1 MLKLLEIIESLILIV
16 LGGASGI
23 VSLVLGAVLLAIMC
37 LPLLI
42 VLMLLGG

>member
-37 LPLLI
+37 FPLLI